1 MSSPIALSILDLTA
15 ISAGYSSAQT
25 LQQSLALARLADRLG
40 YQRYWLSE
48 HHNSNMLASASPDLL
63 AGQIAASTHRIE
75 VGTGGIMLPNHAPLK
90 VAENFRLL
98 EALYPGRINLGL
110 GRAPGTDLRTALA
123 LRRSPEALQADDF
136 PEQLSELMA
145 YLHEKHPNQILAI
158 PTGFSPPPVWL
169 LGSSTF
175 SAQLAAARG
184 LSFAFAHHIQPEPAQ
199 LALQKYFQGFQ
210 ASPYLASPQA
220 MIAVSAICAESD
232 EAAAELALSA
242 ELTMLRFRLHQG
254 QPGPVPSLEEAK
266 AQIYS
271 ALEREVIDSTRQR
284 MFVGSPQT
292 LKDKLQGL
300 AAEMGVQEIM
310 ISSLIHEPA
319 ARQRSFE
326 LLAAAFELKP
336 AENRV

>member
-1 MSSPIALSILDLTA
+1 MSSLKLSILDLTPV
-15 ISAGYSSAQT
+15 SAGYSSIQT
-25 LQQSLALARLADRLG
+25 LQQSLVLASLADQLG

-63 AGQIAASTHRIE
+63 AGQIAARTQRIE

-123 LRRSPEALQADDF
+123 LRRAPEALQADDF

-145 YLHEKHPNQILAI
+145 YLHEKHPNKILAI

-210 ASPYLASPQA
+210 PSPYLASPQA

-232 EAAAELALSA
+232 DAAAELAMSA
-242 ELTMLRFRLHQG
+242 ELTMLRFRLNQG
-254 QPGPVPSLEEAK
+254 QPGPVPSVAEAQ
-266 AQIYS
+266 AQNYN
-271 ALEREVIDSTRQR
+271 ALEQDLIASTRQR

-292 LKDKLQGL
+292 LRNKFEIL
-300 AAEMGVQEIM
+300 AQQMGVQEIM

-319 ARQRSFE
+319 ARQRSFQ
-326 LLAAAFELKP
+326 LLAEAFELKSQIS
-336 AENRV
+336 